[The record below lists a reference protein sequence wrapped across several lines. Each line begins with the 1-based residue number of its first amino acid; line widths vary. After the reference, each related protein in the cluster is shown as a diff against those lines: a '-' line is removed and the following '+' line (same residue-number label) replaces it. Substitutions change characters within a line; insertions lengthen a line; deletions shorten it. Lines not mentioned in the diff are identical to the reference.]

1 VSRVHEQITARI
13 TALYDALNARDI
25 EAVTDRFAAGVDWP
39 DAWAGGRV
47 VGRDAVRGYLLRQ
60 WAEIGPDVRPRLV
73 RELPDGRYEA
83 LVDQVIRDRD
93 GHLLSEAVVLHTYTV
108 QDGLIARMDVG
119 DPLI

>member
-1 VSRVHEQITARI
+1 VSRVHELI

-25 EAVTDRFAAGVDWP
+25 EGVTDRFAAGVDWP

-60 WAEIGPDVRPRLV
+60 WAEIGPDVRLRLV